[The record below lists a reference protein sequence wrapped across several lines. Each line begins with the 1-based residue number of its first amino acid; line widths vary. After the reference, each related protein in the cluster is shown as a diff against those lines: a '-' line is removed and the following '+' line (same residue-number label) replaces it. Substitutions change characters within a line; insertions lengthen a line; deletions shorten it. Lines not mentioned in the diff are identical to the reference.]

1 MSHRWRIP
9 IHMRVSI
16 VSEPSLD
23 LDPAIVEW
31 AAHIAEI
38 ATMLPGLTSSDMQ
51 ARRAAERV
59 LSDKLAREYTE
70 EQVPG
75 VLIHAVTIATAIG
88 RLRIRRYR
96 PVDLPDLAP
105 TELFL
110 HGGGF
115 ISGSVDELINDRLLT
130 RRAHDARLQV
140 ISVDYRLAPEHPYP
154 AAVDDVIAVL
164 DVVREQPERF
174 GVDVL
179 RIGIGGVSA
188 GAGIAASAALHLR
201 DRGDDVL
208 IHQSLEV
215 PAVALRAF
223 GLSAVKYARGY
234 GLDGYQ
240 DLAAL
245 YLGEAGRQASTA
257 QPLFA
262 PELSGL
268 PSAFIRLR
276 RSPSGSSSFQR
287 RAYRPRSRTRLT
299 RPHRDTSGSSCLAGK
314 IGSRRSSCIPPPPP
328 TRLTLGG
335 RRCSHPPPWI
345 QSALQHWQTRQRPT
359 KPSLGALSREA
370 SCRCSYSLGWE

>member
-1 MSHRWRIP
+1 
-9 IHMRVSI
+9 

-268 PSAFIRLR
+268 PSAFIQVAEHDPLRDGGIAYGARLR
-276 RSPSGSSSFQR
+276 EARVSSVVHIGRGHVHGSPGLTATLPAARAWQARS
-287 RAYRPRSRTRLT
+287 AAAARLAFH
-299 RPHRDTSGSSCLAGK
+299 PHHQ
-314 IGSRRSSCIPPPPP
+314 PV
-328 TRLTLGG
+328 
-335 RRCSHPPPWI
+335 
-345 QSALQHWQTRQRPT
+345 
-359 KPSLGALSREA
+359 
-370 SCRCSYSLGWE
+370 